1 MDRSKTSVL
10 LLGCAALL
18 VALLSSLPAFS
29 LPIADAQEKP
39 SGVSFESIPTGDYRV
54 DPGHSV
60 IGFSIRHFE
69 ISFVRGRF
77 KEFASMIHYDAR
89 SEEHTSELQSPCNLV
104 CRLLL
109 EKK

>member
-1 MDRSKTSVL
+1 MDRSKSSVQ

-39 SGVSFESIPTGDYRV
+39 SGVSFESIPTGYCRV
-54 DPGHSV
+54 EPGRCV
-60 IGFSIRHFE
+60 TAFSGRHFE

-77 KEFASMIHYDAR
+77 NELATSIHCYATDSTTLTVEFTIKVQCAF
-89 SEEHTSELQSPCNLV
+89 TV
-104 CRLLL
+104 
-109 EKK
+109 